1 MEERRREPQ
10 YNNPEM
16 VLHLATYNAVSK
28 HKSIRRAIRKGQVTH
43 WGEEVPKRPFN
54 NRTSKKNTR
63 PFNEL
68 RKVIYGQLRSKDRIA
83 Q

>member
-1 MEERRREPQ
+1 MEESKEEKVNELTLLRFE
-10 YNNPEM
+10 
-16 VLHLATYNAVSK
+16 AVSK
-28 HKSIRRAIRKGQVTH
+28 FKSVKRAWRRGHVSIYGMIY
-43 WGEEVPKRPFN
+43 PKRPFN

-68 RKVIYGQLRSKDRIA
+68 RKGIYGQLRSKDKVT

>member
-1 MEERRREPQ
+1 MEENKEEKVRELTLLGF
-10 YNNPEM
+10 E
-16 VLHLATYNAVSK
+16 AVSK
-28 HKSIRRAIRKGQVTH
+28 FKSVKRACRRGHISIYGFIY
-43 WGEEVPKRPFN
+43 PKRPFN

-68 RKVIYGQLRSKDRIA
+68 RKAIYGQLRSKDRII

>member
-1 MEERRREPQ
+1 MKENKEEKVNKLTLLRFE
-10 YNNPEM
+10 
-16 VLHLATYNAVSK
+16 AVSRF
-28 HKSIRRAIRKGQVTH
+28 KSVKRAWRRGHISIYGFIY
-43 WGEEVPKRPFN
+43 PKRPFN

-68 RKVIYGQLRSKDRIA
+68 RKVIYGQLRSKDRVT

>member
-1 MEERRREPQ
+1 MEENKEEKIKELMLLRFEAASKFKSVKRAWRRGHISN
-10 YNNPEM
+10 YGFI
-16 VLHLATYNAVSK
+16 Y
-28 HKSIRRAIRKGQVTH
+28 
-43 WGEEVPKRPFN
+43 PKRPFN

>member
-1 MEERRREPQ
+1 MGEELNKREINKLSLLR
-10 YNNPEM
+10 YE
-16 VLHLATYNAVSK
+16 AVSK
-28 HKSIRRAIRKGQVTH
+28 FKSVKRAWRRGHISDYGLIY
-43 WGEEVPKRPFN
+43 PKRPFN

>member
-1 MEERRREPQ
+1 MEENKEEKVKELTLLRF
-10 YNNPEM
+10 
-16 VLHLATYNAVSK
+16 VAVSK
-28 HKSIRRAIRKGQVTH
+28 FKSVKRA
-43 WGEEVPKRPFN
+43 FN

-68 RKVIYGQLRSKDRIA
+68 RKVIYGQLRSKDRVT

>member
-1 MEERRREPQ
+1 MGENKEEKIKELMLLRFE
-10 YNNPEM
+10 
-16 VLHLATYNAVSK
+16 AVSK
-28 HKSIRRAIRKGQVTH
+28 FKSVKRAWRRGHISDYGLIYPKG
-43 WGEEVPKRPFN
+43 PFN

>member
-1 MEERRREPQ
+1 MGENKEEKIKELMLLRFE
-10 YNNPEM
+10 
-16 VLHLATYNAVSK
+16 AVSK
-28 HKSIRRAIRKGQVTH
+28 FKSVKRAWRRGHISDYGLIY
-43 WGEEVPKRPFN
+43 PKRSFN

>member
-10 YNNPEM
+10 YNNPKM

-28 HKSIRRAIRKGQVTH
+28 HKSIRRAIRKGQVTR

-54 NRTSKKNTR
+54 NRKRTDGREMQITKER
-63 PFNEL
+63 
-68 RKVIYGQLRSKDRIA
+68 IYGQLTGRSQA
-83 Q
+83 N